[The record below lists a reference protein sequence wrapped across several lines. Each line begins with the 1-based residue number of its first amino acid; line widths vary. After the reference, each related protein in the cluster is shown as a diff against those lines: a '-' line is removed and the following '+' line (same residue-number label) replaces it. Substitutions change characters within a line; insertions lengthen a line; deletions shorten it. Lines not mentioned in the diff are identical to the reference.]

1 MSNKTLEFK
10 LIDYFTIIFN
20 NKKFIIIFSVTITI
34 ITIFTVFFV
43 LDPVYYS
50 SATVKT
56 TVKPGDISSLI
67 GGAGL
72 AGMDLGELSGGG
84 AAYKELAL
92 YENIITSRKCLE
104 DVIVTFNIME
114 IEKFKYMY
122 DALRYFKTNVLEIKK
137 DKVAGT
143 MEIGIYDK
151 DPEKAKNM
159 VQHIVNSLNK
169 INGEL
174 NVLNARNNREFIETR
189 YKQAQD
195 DLTKSEDSLKMF
207 QDIYGIAPDIQ
218 IKAATQLGVQLE
230 VEIKSEEIKLDILK
244 KMLSPDQPE
253 VKQQEEKI
261 SLLKKQLEQ
270 MKTSSSKNGFDDML
284 SLKGK
289 PDIAIDFLRLTR
301 NVEIQTK
308 ILTILL
314 PMYEQA
320 KIEEK
325 KELPSVLVL
334 DEAFVPDKKSKPKRL
349 IITVVVMLVSFFS
362 SILYFIVKEKWSRYK
377 KLMVNT

>member
-1 MSNKTLEFK
+1 MSDKTSELK
-10 LIDYFTIIFN
+10 LIDYIKIILRHKKSVIIF
-20 NKKFIIIFSVTITI
+20 TALITL
-34 ITIFTVFFV
+34 ITIFTVFFII
-43 LDPVYYS
+43 DPVYYS

-56 TVKPGDISSLI
+56 TVKAGDISSII

-104 DVIVTFNIME
+104 DVIITFKIME
-114 IEKFKYMY
+114 IENFKYMY
-122 DALRYFKTNVLEIKK
+122 DALKYFKTNILEIKK
-137 DKVAGT
+137 DKIAGT

-151 DPEKAKNM
+151 DPEKARNM
-159 VQHIVNSLNK
+159 VQHIVNSLNR

-174 NVLNARNNREFIETR
+174 NVLNAKNNREFIEKR
-189 YKQAQD
+189 YNQAKE

-207 QDIYGIAPDIQ
+207 QDVYGIAPDIQ

-244 KMLSPDQPE
+244 KILASDQPE
-253 VKQQEEKI
+253 VKQQVEKI
-261 SLLKKQLEQ
+261 ALLKKQLEQ
-270 MKTSSSKNGFDDML
+270 MKNSSSNGYDDML

-289 PDIAIDFLRLTR
+289 PGIAIDFLRLTR
-301 NVEIQTK
+301 NVEIQNK

-314 PMYEQA
+314 PMYEQS

-325 KELPSVLVL
+325 KDLPSVLVL
-334 DEAFVPDKKSKPKRL
+334 DEAFVPDKKAKPKRL
-349 IITVVVMLVSFFS
+349 IITVVSMFAAFFFS
-362 SILYFIVKEKWSRYK
+362 ITYYVVKDKWSRYK
-377 KLMVNT
+377 NLINNS

>member
-1 MSNKTLEFK
+1 MSDKTSQLK
-10 LIDYFTIIFN
+10 LLDYFTIIFKH
-20 NKKFIIIFSVTITI
+20 KKFIIIFTLVITLF
-34 ITIFTVFFV
+34 TVFTVFFIM
-43 LDPVYYS
+43 DPVYYS

-67 GGAGL
+67 GGAGI

-104 DVIVTFNIME
+104 DVIITFNIME
-114 IEKFKYMY
+114 IENFKYMY
-122 DALRYFKTNVLEIKK
+122 DALMYYKTNVLEIKK

-143 MEIGIYDK
+143 MEIGVYDK
-151 DPEKAKNM
+151 NPEKAKNM

-174 NVLNARNNREFIETR
+174 NVLNARNNREFIEKR
-189 YKQAQD
+189 YNQAKE

-218 IKAATQLGVQLE
+218 IKAAMQLGVQLE

-244 KMLSPDQPE
+244 KILSPDQPE

-261 SLLKKQLEQ
+261 ALLKKQLEQ
-270 MKTSSSKNGFDDML
+270 MKNRSSSDGFDDML

-301 NVEIQTK
+301 NVEIQAK

-314 PMYEQA
+314 PMYEQS

-325 KELPSVLVL
+325 KDLPSVLVL
-334 DEAFVPDKKSKPKRL
+334 DDAFVPDKKAKPKRL
-349 IITVVVMLVSFFS
+349 IITVVVMFLSFFS
-362 SILYFIVKEKWSRYK
+362 SIVYLIVKNKWSRYK
-377 KLMVNT
+377 NLIANS